1 MASWV
6 RNHSPQV
13 IVLGT
18 LAMTTAITIL
28 AAVVFQ
34 LWSAVAVALVAAFAQ
49 GLGKLALDAIVQRE
63 IGEEVRSSTFGV
75 VEAFLQIAW
84 VLGGLVGLWL
94 SLFAGGSAGLAV
106 MAAVLAGSLGWL
118 LVRRRRRVREVD
130 ARVEAARDARPAPSG
145 PHPATNGE
153 RPSRDAT
160 PEERAGPRPAGT
172 TTTVVHHG
180 DPPTEKRTRPLTN
193 PHG

>member
-1 MASWV
+1 VASWV

-13 IVLGT
+13 IVLAT
-18 LAMTTAITIL
+18 LALTTAVTVV
-28 AAVVFQ
+28 AAIMFN
-34 LWSAVAVALVAAFAQ
+34 LWTAVAVALVAAFAQ

-84 VLGGLVGLWL
+84 VLGGLVGLL
-94 SLFAGGSAGLAV
+94 MSLFAGGRTGLAV

-118 LVRRRRRVREVD
+118 LVRRRRRSD
-130 ARVEAARDARPAPSG
+130 ARDARVQAARSGDAPDRSS
-145 PHPATNGE
+145 ANGE
-153 RPSRDAT
+153 RHS
-160 PEERAGPRPAGT
+160 EERIRPEAAGT
-172 TTTVVHHG
+172 TTAIVRRD